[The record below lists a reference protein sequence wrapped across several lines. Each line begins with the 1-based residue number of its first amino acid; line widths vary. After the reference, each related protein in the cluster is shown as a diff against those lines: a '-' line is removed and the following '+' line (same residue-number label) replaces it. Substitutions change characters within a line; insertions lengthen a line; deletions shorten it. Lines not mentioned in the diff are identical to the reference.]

1 MTTGSDASALPTDA
15 AAAAPEAVSAQG
27 SRLGR
32 RIMHGSAMTIIGFGG
47 AQALRLGG
55 NLVLAKLLM
64 PEAFGLMALVTML
77 VVGLKL
83 FSDIGIGQ
91 SILRSPRGDD
101 PVFLDTAWSLDLVR
115 GFGLWII
122 ACLLAWPMARFYQ
135 IPELVLIIQVAAAIL
150 AITGFEPTR
159 VDTAARHLQ
168 LGRVTLFDL
177 LSQIA
182 ATVVMITLA
191 WWTGS
196 VWSLVAGQ
204 LLGAGLR
211 LYLMSRH
218 LPGPANRFRIEGRA
232 ARELLHFGKW
242 IFLSTVAGFLVAQGD
257 KLILSTFLSL
267 EMLGIYNIGY
277 TLASVPLML
286 GGALVGRMMIPLY
299 RAHLP
304 EDGSAPTP
312 ADFAALR
319 RFRFVLTGALMV
331 LAMTLALGGYA
342 LVDLL
347 YDPRYQTAGTIVML
361 LSLAF
366 MPQLIVMSYDQIA
379 LTMGDSRQ
387 FFWLTAARGGLFVL
401 CTAGMAALFG
411 LKGAIFG
418 QGLSFVLAYPLIA
431 AFARRYHVWD
441 PRHDLAMSLITAAT
455 ALLMAGLHSS
465 SILAPI

>member
-1 MTTGSDASALPTDA
+1 
-15 AAAAPEAVSAQG
+15 
-27 SRLGR
+27 
-32 RIMHGSAMTIIGFGG
+32 MHGSALTILGFGG
-47 AQALRLGG
+47 SQALRLGS

-101 PVFLDTAWSLDLVR
+101 PVFLDTAWSLDLIR
-115 GFGLWII
+115 GFALWAL
-122 ACLLAWPMARFYQ
+122 ACLMAWPMARFYG
-135 IPELVLIIQVAAAIL
+135 IPELVLIVQVAAAIL

-177 LSQIA
+177 ASQIV
-182 ATVVMITLA
+182 ATAVMIFLA
-191 WWTGS
+191 WRTGS

-211 LYLMSRH
+211 LFLMTRY
-218 LPGPANRFRIEGRA
+218 LPGPANRFRIERSA

-257 KLILSTFLSL
+257 KLVLSTFLPL
-267 EMLGIYNIGY
+267 DMLGIYNIGY

-304 EDGSAPTP
+304 EDGSAPRA

-319 RFRFVLTGALMV
+319 RFRFMLTGALIAISV
-331 LAMTLALGGYA
+331 AMALGGYA
-342 LVDLL
+342 LVGLL
-347 YDPRYQTAGTIVML
+347 YDPRYQQAGVIVML
-361 LSLAF
+361 LSVAF
-366 MPQLIVMSYDQIA
+366 MPQIIVMSYDQIA
-379 LTMGDSRQ
+379 LTLGDSRQ

-418 QGLSFVLAYPLIA
+418 QGLSFLLAYPLIA

-441 PRHDLAMSLITAAT
+441 PRHDLVMSLIMVVTV
-455 ALLMAGLHSS
+455 LLMGAIHSP
-465 SILAPI
+465 SILASI